1 MTFIIID
8 VKRLVLGAQEARVKV
23 TKEKAA
29 EHRAAIV
36 TAATRLFRERGLDG
50 VGVAEITKAA
60 GLTHGGFYG
69 HFASKDALVA
79 EACGQSFANSLKRL
93 PGGEAA
99 RTPDLS
105 AYLDNYLS
113 ELHRDRPGAG
123 CPMAAY
129 ASDIARQDE
138 AVQSRCAQGVDH
150 FIDGLA
156 ERLPA
161 GMPRAEA
168 ILMLSAMVGGMTL
181 ARATATSAPEL
192 SAEILESVRAQLTQL
207 VGAH

>member
-1 MTFIIID
+1 MTIVMFT
-8 VKRLVLGAQEARVKV
+8 VKRLVLSAREARVKV

-29 EHRAAIV
+29 EHRAAII

-79 EACGQSFANSLKRL
+79 EACGQSFANTLKRL

-99 RTPDLS
+99 TASDLP
-105 AYLDNYLS
+105 AYLGGYLS
-113 ELHRDRPGAG
+113 EQHRDRPGRG

-138 AVQSRCAQGVDH
+138 AVQSRCAHGIEN
-150 FIDGLA
+150 FIDGLLD
-156 ERLPA
+156 RLPA
-161 GMPRAEA
+161 GASRADA
-168 ILMLSAMVGGMTL
+168 ILTLSAMLGSMTL
-181 ARATATSAPEL
+181 ARATARSAPEL
-192 SAEILESVRAQLTQL
+192 SSEILESVRTQL
-207 VGAH
+207 VELVAAH

>member
-1 MTFIIID
+1 M
-8 VKRLVLGAQEARVKV
+8 KV

-79 EACGQSFANSLKRL
+79 EACGQSFANILKRL
-93 PGGEAA
+93 PGGETATA
-99 RTPDLS
+99 PDLA

-113 ELHRDRPGAG
+113 ERHRDRPGGG
-123 CPMAAY
+123 CAISAY
-129 ASDIARQDE
+129 GSDISRQDA
-138 AVQSRCAQGVDH
+138 AVQSRCAQGIDRYVDG
-150 FIDGLA
+150 ILA
-156 ERLPA
+156 QMPA
-161 GMPRAEA
+161 GASRAQVM
-168 ILMLSAMVGGMTL
+168 LLLSAMVGAMTL
-181 ARATATSAPEL
+181 ARATAQSEPDL
-192 SAEILESVRAQLTQL
+192 SAEILKSVREQLTQM
-207 VGAH
+207 ATPA

>member
-1 MTFIIID
+1 M
-8 VKRLVLGAQEARVKV
+8 KV

-36 TAATRLFRERGLDG
+36 KAAGRLFRERGLDG
-50 VGVAEITKAA
+50 AGVAEITKAA

-79 EACGQSFANSLKRL
+79 EACDQSFANTLKRL

-99 RTPDLS
+99 TAPDLL
-105 AYLDNYLS
+105 AYLDGYLS
-113 ELHRDRPGAG
+113 EQHRDRPGAG

-138 AVQSRCAQGVDH
+138 TVQIRCAHGIEN
-150 FIDGLA
+150 FIDGFM

-161 GMPRAEA
+161 GMSRAQA
-168 ILMLSAMVGGMTL
+168 ILMMSAMVGGMTL
-181 ARATATSAPEL
+181 ARATAKSAPEL
-192 SAEILESVRAQLTQL
+192 SAEILESVRTQL
-207 VGAH
+207 VELVAAH